1 MAGDT
6 VANGAANGEA
16 NGGAKAKPGWGTL
29 LRSLRNPKSGYMV
42 LFGFAQGLPPALFLG
57 TLYAWLSEAEVDLET
72 MGVFSLVGLAYSFQF
87 LWSPLLDKVDL
98 PGLRRLGKRKQWIVP
113 MQLVIGVALVV
124 MSTLDPKNA
133 LAWFSLLAAIGAF
146 ASATQDIAIN
156 AWRIDVADEE
166 ATIDILSTLNQMG
179 FRLASLAGGAIG
191 LIMAERHGWPFMYV
205 VFGGVMLVI
214 CAAGLFAPDARVSGD
229 RAANAAANRDEVA
242 ELFNVGEVNEQVR
255 NRALLT
261 VGLLWAWAITIIVIF
276 MVRSMTG
283 TAPIT
288 PTWHVPLFGSDATFN
303 VSWLLGML
311 ESGESGRPDPTDF
324 TTIFGPLIV
333 LATVVLPALVAA
345 WVVKQ
350 ARDKT
355 NVILASSGSEAKPQV
370 RFTDHLYRALVMP
383 LVELVGRMGWSL
395 MLVLALVLTYRIT
408 DSVWGVFA
416 YPFYLGELGFTG
428 EDVAFAS
435 KILGIFAILIG
446 LALGG
451 WLITVF
457 GRMFMLTFGAAIAA
471 ATNLLYADLALG
483 GATMQAAS
491 DAIGF
496 TWLVNTTANGLAP
509 LFFVAAPPSEGLARL
524 SFTIFWENLA
534 IGIAG
539 AAYIAWLSSIVAKRY
554 AAVQFAL
561 LASLTLLIGTL
572 GRGALGQMIE
582 VRGYHY
588 VFIFTA
594 LLGVLAVVLC
604 VMEWMREAKAGRDSG
619 VVTPDPVLAA

>member
-1 MAGDT
+1 MAE
-6 VANGAANGEA
+6 ASAATG
-16 NGGAKAKPGWGTL
+16 KPGWGTL
-29 LRSLRNPKSGYMV
+29 LRSLRSPKSGFMLV
-42 LFGFAQGLPPALFLG
+42 FGFAQGLPPALFLG

-72 MGVFSLVGLAYSFQF
+72 MGVFSLVGLAYAFQF
-87 LWSPLLDKVDL
+87 LWSPLLDKVDI
-98 PGLRRLGKRKQWIVP
+98 PGLRRLGKRKQWIAP
-113 MQLVIGVALVV
+113 MQLVIGIALVV
-124 MSTLDPKNA
+124 MSGLDPRSA

-156 AWRIDVADEE
+156 AWRIDVADEV
-166 ATIDILSTLNQMG
+166 ATIDILSTITQMG
-179 FRLASLAGGAIG
+179 FRLASLVGGAIG
-191 LIMAERHGWPFMYV
+191 LIMADRYGWPFVYV
-205 VFGGVMLVI
+205 MFGGFMLAI
-214 CAAGLFAPDARVSGD
+214 GIAGLFAPDAVVSED
-229 RAANAAANRDEVA
+229 RAANAAANRNEVA
-242 ELFNVGEVNEQVR
+242 ELYALGEVTPQVR
-255 NRALLT
+255 GRALLA
-261 VGLLWAWAITIIVIF
+261 VGLLWAWAIGTVVVF
-276 MVRSMTG
+276 MVRSMT
-283 TAPIT
+283 
-288 PTWHVPLFGSDATFN
+288 
-303 VSWLLGML
+303 
-311 ESGESGRPDPTDF
+311 ESPETRPDVALF
-324 TTIFGPLIV
+324 TTTYGPLIV
-333 LATVVLPALVAA
+333 LATIVLPAFIAA

-350 ARDKT
+350 QRDGVNVVTTELPEGGAREVT
-355 NVILASSGSEAKPQV
+355 FA
-370 RFTDHLYRALVMP
+370 DHLYRALVLP
-383 LVELVGRMGWSL
+383 LVEFVSRMGWSL

-416 YPFYLGELGFTG
+416 YPFYLKELGFTG

-435 KILGIFAILIG
+435 KILGIFAVLIG

-451 WLITVF
+451 WLITVL
-457 GRMFMLTFGAAIAA
+457 GRMFMLTFGAIIAA

-483 GATMQAAS
+483 GARMQAAS

-496 TWLVNTTANGLAP
+496 TWLVNGTAHALAP

-524 SFTIFWENLA
+524 AFTIFWENLA

-594 LLGVLAVVLC
+594 LIGVVAVVLC
-604 VMEWMREAKAGRDSG
+604 ALEWWRQARAGAASG
-619 VVTPDPVLAA
+619 VVQPDPALTG

>member
-1 MAGDT
+1 MAEA
-6 VANGAANGEA
+6 VAQEKKSA
-16 NGGAKAKPGWGTL
+16 
-29 LRSLRNPKSGYMV
+29 LRVLGLALTNRKTGFMV

-57 TLYAWLSEAEVDLET
+57 TLYAWLSEADVDLET
-72 MGVFSLVGLAYSFQF
+72 MGVFSLVGLAYAFQF
-87 LWSPLLDKVDL
+87 LWSPLLDKVDI
-98 PGLRRLGKRKQWIVP
+98 PGLRRLGKRKQWIAP
-113 MQLVIGVALVV
+113 MQLVVGIALVV
-124 MSTLDPKNA
+124 MSYLDPKSA

-156 AWRIDVADEE
+156 AWRIDVADEV
-166 ATIDILSTLNQMG
+166 ATLDILSTVTQMG
-179 FRLASLAGGAIG
+179 FRLASLVGGAIG
-191 LIMAERHGWPFMYV
+191 LIMADRYGWPFVYV
-205 VFGGVMLVI
+205 MFGGFMLAI
-214 CAAGLFAPDARVSGD
+214 GIAGLFAPDAHVSDD

-242 ELFNVGEVNEQVR
+242 ELYNAGEVTEKVR
-255 NRALLT
+255 NRALLA
-261 VGLLWAWAITIIVIF
+261 VGLLWAWAIVTVVVF
-276 MVRSMTG
+276 MVRSMTE
-283 TAPIT
+283 T
-288 PTWHVPLFGSDATFN
+288 PEN
-303 VSWLLGML
+303 
-311 ESGESGRPDPTDF
+311 RPDVTAF
-324 TTIFGPLIV
+324 TTNFGPLIII
-333 LATVVLPALVAA
+333 ATIVLPAFIAA

-350 ARDKT
+350 KREGKNIIHAAPGVGAGHDVK
-355 NVILASSGSEAKPQV
+355 
-370 RFTDHLYRALVMP
+370 FTDHLYRALVLP
-383 LVELVGRMGWSL
+383 LVEFVDRMGWSL

-416 YPFYLGELGFTG
+416 YPFYLGELGYTG

-435 KILGIFAILIG
+435 KILGIFAILLG

-457 GRMFMLTFGAAIAA
+457 GRMFMLTLGAIIAA
-471 ATNLLYADLALG
+471 ATNLLYANLAVG
-483 GATMQAAS
+483 GAAMQAGS

-496 TWLVNTTANGLAP
+496 TWLVNSMASWLGP

-582 VRGYHY
+582 DRGYY
-588 VFIFTA
+588 DVFIFTA
-594 LLGVLAVVLC
+594 LIGVIAVVLC
-604 VMEWMREAKAGRDSG
+604 VMEWWRESRSGRASG
-619 VVTPDPVLAA
+619 VVTPDRGEVLPAE